1 MIRLL
6 VEDYCH
12 RGCKAFEA
20 DVERPDTYHLNRG
33 PGDEIEFATDTNVR
47 CAKRNLCKQLMLY
60 LTRYQADADRGE
72 NDHAD

>member
-20 DVERPDTYHLNRG
+20 DVERPEAYFNRA
-33 PGDEIEFATDTNVR
+33 GDEIEVETNTIVR
-47 CAKRNLCKQLMLY
+47 CARRNLCMQLMRY
-60 LTRYQADADRGE
+60 LNTAQE
-72 NDHAD
+72 CK

>member
-20 DVERPDTYHLNRG
+20 DVQRPDVYRLNRG
-33 PGDEIEFATDTNVR
+33 PGDEIEFATNTDIR
-47 CAKRNLCKQLMLY
+47 CARRNLCKQLMLY
-60 LTRYQADADRGE
+60 LNTAQERE
-72 NDHAD
+72 

>member
-20 DVERPDTYHLNRG
+20 DVQRPETYFNSA
-33 PGDEIEFATDTNVR
+33 GDEIEVEMNTTVR
-47 CAKRNLCKQLMLY
+47 CAKRNLCKQLMRY
-60 LTRYQADADRGE
+60 LTRYHADADRSE